1 MIMTTCEIALSYL
14 AKGLSV
20 IPLKSP
26 VTVKRSVNFKEKVQ
40 GALDKNAALA
50 DPRAEEAIY
59 KEMFI
64 KECKLPLFAW
74 TEFQKRLPT
83 KEEVNHWFNTNP
95 DANIG
100 IITGAVSN
108 LVVFDLDSK
117 HAEEYAE
124 DQGGFPDNTVK
135 VKTGK
140 GYHVYMR
147 YPGFHVDNKVNL
159 DLTIDMTQQEA
170 VEIFQFIKAEYDSLK
185 EPKYKFINTET
196 FRHQY
201 EQVLSIRDY
210 FKDNGDYRNLLN
222 GMAQV
227 IKKINRNAINSQKK
241 DWRNVS
247 ERGMNKVI
255 KSVTPKSKQAVSFP
269 LQWIDEKT
277 KGTCFINNG
286 FWGVKNFMVMDVLGY
301 FLLLRTGKNLLP
313 KEPLPIFSD
322 LDSITKREKEL
333 DTPNHVVKYQSSMS
347 EQDIEHFLNMKYYVH
362 FTDDDFRKF
371 TSTNM
376 SSSDILSLLLETSR
390 VEFKL
395 VYPVRLQD
403 NEGPKQDL
411 YFMNIYSRFF
421 EFGNIDKK
429 TRSDGIVQYREYY
442 IAFNTIL
449 GELFAHNLLSRNY
462 DWVEPS
468 FYTLPYS
475 AQILFHF

>member
-1 MIMTTCEIALSYL
+1 
-14 AKGLSV
+14 
-20 IPLKSP
+20 
-26 VTVKRSVNFKEKVQ
+26 
-40 GALDKNAALA
+40 
-50 DPRAEEAIY
+50 
-59 KEMFI
+59 
-64 KECKLPLFAW
+64 
-74 TEFQKRLPT
+74 
-83 KEEVNHWFNTNP
+83 
-95 DANIG
+95 
-100 IITGAVSN
+100 
-108 LVVFDLDSK
+108 
-117 HAEEYAE
+117 
-124 DQGGFPDNTVK
+124 
-135 VKTGK
+135 
-140 GYHVYMR
+140 
-147 YPGFHVDNKVNL
+147 
-159 DLTIDMTQQEA
+159 MTQQEA
-170 VEIFQFIKAEYDSLK
+170 VEIFKLIKAEYDSLK

-227 IKKINRNAINSQKK
+227 IKKINRNAVNSQKK

-301 FLLLRTGKNLLP
+301 FLLLRTGQNILP

-333 DTPNHVVKYQSSMS
+333 DTPNHVVTYQPSMS
-347 EQDIEHFLNMKYYVH
+347 EQDIEHFLKMKYYVH

-376 SSSDILSLLLETSR
+376 SSSDILNLLLETSR

-475 AQILFHF
+475 AQILYRRFLIHTDFIKTQLNLETIAEKLNLNDKNTSNLIKTIEESAIKPLLAQGLIHSYEKEEGLHGLKFIIHRLKRDQPNTDSVQ